1 MSVHFRIRF
10 GTAPNTTTIPSF
22 EITAAAAGCPL
33 QPLIFSLRLRHMI
46 HSSIQKCKKGR
57 QEGGGVW
64 KSCSAEYL
72 RGASWPMKGCLLG
85 FQQNEDYSVMW
96 YLIED
101 ARRKRRPYYEPYV
114 IEMKAAPS
122 SFKRT
127 YFSGSLDLCLWQKE
141 FGIGH
146 RTLVQCGSIR

>member
-1 MSVHFRIRF
+1 MCIFEFVLALLQILQLFLLLKLRRLPPAAHYNPWFSPSVSDTWYTAVFRN
-10 GTAPNTTTIPSF
+10 AKK
-22 EITAAAAGCPL
+22 AGK
-33 QPLIFSLRLRHMI
+33 R
-46 HSSIQKCKKGR
+46 G
-57 QEGGGVW
+57 EGVW

-72 RGASWPMKGCLLG
+72 RSASWPMKGCLLG

-114 IEMKAAPS
+114 IEIKAAPS